1 MARPMIIRPILLSAL
16 ALVASGCMPQ
26 VDRGDRSEE
35 LIVAKAFGPVSL
47 DPGFSTT
54 ANETPI
60 QAQLYEQLVA
70 IDPASADAQVVGEL
84 AERWVVAD
92 DGLSI
97 RFNLRAGG
105 RFSDGSLID
114 ADAVKFSFERVKRI
128 GRGPS
133 GFLEWLDRVEV
144 VDPLTVKLVLKRPYA
159 AALQMLAQPSASVV
173 SPASVRAHDVG
184 DDGTAWLSENSAGSG
199 PYVLGDY
206 RANDY
211 VTMVARPRGGRPQPG
226 FRTIRFRA
234 LPDEGVRRLL
244 LERGDVDMTDIVP
257 AALVGRYAAIEGV
270 DVRTSPGGVSQSF
283 LMLNTRSGPLT
294 DVRIRQAVAAAI
306 DYRALRGQ
314 VLKGNA
320 TQLSGYLTPGSP
332 GFAADEPPPRRDL
345 ARAKAL
351 LREAGYDGRPL
362 VLLISQLGP
371 VAEFV
376 QSNLAEAGIRVRLER
391 RSGGAIQALQA
402 AGDFDLIYTGWSLDV
417 PDAAPFLEAL
427 FTTRGIASGANGSG
441 LSDPDIDRLVEAALV
456 ESDPTVRARLL
467 RAADVRLRALRPVVM
482 LFSAKPVAAYR
493 SDLQGVA
500 LNPYAPANFDFAAI
514 SRVPTRPKP

>member
-1 MARPMIIRPILLSAL
+1 MMRRMISRLVLLSA
-16 ALVASGCMPQ
+16 ALLIASGCMPRI
-26 VDRGDRSEE
+26 DRGDRSQD
-35 LIVAKAFGPVSL
+35 LVVAKAFGPVSL
-47 DPGFSTT
+47 DPGFSST

-70 IDPASADAQVVGEL
+70 IDPTSSDARVVGEL

-97 RFNLRAGG
+97 RFDLRAGR
-105 RFSDGSLID
+105 RFNDGSPID

-133 GFLEWLDRVEV
+133 GFLEWLERVEV
-144 VDPLTVKLVLKRPYA
+144 IGPLTVKLVLKRPYA
-159 AALQMLAQPSASVV
+159 AALQMLSQPSASIV
-173 SPASVRAHDVG
+173 SPASVRAHDNG
-184 DDGTAWLSENSAGSG
+184 DDGAAWLAENSAGSG
-199 PYVLGDY
+199 PYVLAGF
-206 RANDY
+206 RSNDY
-211 VTMVARPRGGRPQPG
+211 VALVASPRGDRPPPG
-226 FRTIRFRA
+226 FRTITFRA

-244 LERGDVDMTDIVP
+244 LERGDIDMTDVVP
-257 AALVGRYAAIEGV
+257 AAFVARYAAIEGV

-283 LMLNTRSGPLT
+283 LMLNTRSGPLK

-306 DYRALRGQ
+306 DYRALREQ

-332 GFAADEPPPRRDL
+332 GFASDEPPPQRDL
-345 ARAKAL
+345 ARAKSL
-351 LREAGYDGRPL
+351 LRDAGYDGRPL

-376 QSNLAEAGIRVRLER
+376 QANLAEAGIRVRLER

-402 AGDFDLIYTGWSLDV
+402 AGEFDLIYTGWSLDV

-441 LSDPDIDRLVEAALV
+441 LSDPEVDRLVEAALA
-456 ESDPTVRARLL
+456 ENDPVARARLL
-467 RAADVRLRALRPVVM
+467 RAADLRLRDLRPVVM
-482 LFSAKPVAAYR
+482 LFSAKPVVAYR

-500 LNPYAPANFDFAAI
+500 LNSYAPANFDFAAI
-514 SRVPTRPKP
+514 SRAPTRPTP